1 MRMIAA
7 DKSIKERKLV
17 EFKIKKKKKRN
28 EKSRRRNRRK
38 TKQMSI
44 YGVEKNNECLICLLE
59 SNRYQG
65 SNIASYKDTPVFI
78 RTVQL
83 IQDWKLSNN
92 FEKSRFPL
100 HDLNLMCNLY
110 TVEGKI
116 MEINPTLLEL
126 QEK

>member
-1 MRMIAA
+1 
-7 DKSIKERKLV
+7 
-17 EFKIKKKKKRN
+17 
-28 EKSRRRNRRK
+28 
-38 TKQMSI
+38 MSI